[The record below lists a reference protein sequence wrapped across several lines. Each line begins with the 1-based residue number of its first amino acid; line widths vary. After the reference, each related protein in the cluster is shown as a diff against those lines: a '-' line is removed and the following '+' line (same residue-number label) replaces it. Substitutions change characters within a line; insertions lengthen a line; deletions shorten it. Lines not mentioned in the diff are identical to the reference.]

1 MTEKRTIEQTVQAF
15 KEKLRRMDAYGHA
28 LGVMSY
34 DSETVMPRGGAAHV
48 GRTLE
53 ILGTEVYK
61 METDPEYRALMEEIL
76 QHKDEVDF
84 VTFREAE
91 EGLESLKRTEKIPME
106 EYVAY
111 QVLANEAGQVWKKA
125 KETNDFPLFAPY
137 LEKLVDFNRRL
148 AGYWDKDKAPYNV
161 LLDQYE
167 KGLTMETLDGFF
179 SKLREELVP
188 LIRAIGEK
196 GQVAEEK
203 FLHRTFPV
211 HKQKL
216 LSDYVMSV
224 MTIDRNYCAIGETE
238 HPFTTNFTRED
249 VRITTHYYEKE
260 FLSSLYSVIHEGG
273 HALYELHTGENLIGS
288 PLGTGA
294 SMSIHESQSRFY
306 ENIIGRS
313 EAFITYIYPEIVKL
327 NPRQFKGVS
336 AHDLYLAANIS
347 RPSLIRT
354 ESDELT
360 YSFHIMVRYELEKR
374 LMEGSLQVKDLPAEW
389 NRMYKE
395 YLGVDV
401 PSDSV
406 GVLQDSHWA
415 GGAFGYFPS
424 YALGSAYGA
433 QILAS
438 MEKELPVWELV
449 GKGELQPIVDW
460 LTERIYQYGCLL
472 KPQEL
477 LHKACGAD
485 FDPDYYVSYLKNKF
499 TEVYG
504 L

>member
-1 MTEKRTIEQTVQAF
+1 MEQTVQAF
-15 KEKLRRMDAYGHA
+15 KDKLRRMDAYGHA
-28 LGVMSY
+28 LGILSY
-34 DSETVMPRGGAAHV
+34 DSETAMPRGGAAHV

-53 ILGTEVYK
+53 ILSEEVYK
-61 METDPEYRALMEEIL
+61 MEVDPEYRALMEEIL
-76 QHKDEVDF
+76 LHKDEVDF
-84 VTFREAE
+84 VTRREAE
-91 EGLESLKRTEKIPME
+91 EGMESLLRTEKIPME

-111 QVLANEAGQVWKKA
+111 QVIANEAGNLWRQA
-125 KETNDFPLFAPY
+125 KETNNFPLFAPY
-137 LEKLVDFNRRL
+137 LEKLVDYNRRF
-148 AGYWDKDKAPYNV
+148 AAYWDKDKAPYDV

-167 KGLTMETLDGFF
+167 KGLTMETLDAFF
-179 SKLREELVP
+179 GELRDKLVP
-188 LIRAIGEK
+188 LIRAIAQK
-196 GQVAEEK
+196 GSVAEER
-203 FLHRTFPV
+203 FLHRSFPV
-211 HKQKL
+211 HKQRE
-216 LSDYVMSV
+216 LSDYLMQV
-224 MTIDRNYCAIGETE
+224 MTIDRNHCAIGETE

-260 FLSSLYSVIHEGG
+260 FLSSMYSVIHEGG

-294 SMSIHESQSRFY
+294 SMSIHESQSRFF

-313 EAFITYIYPEIVKL
+313 EPFIAYIYTKIVKL

-336 AHDLYLAANIS
+336 AHDMYLAANIS

-354 ESDELT
+354 EADELT

-374 LMEGSLQVKDLPAEW
+374 LMDGTLSVQDLPKEW
-389 NRMYKE
+389 NRLYKE
-395 YLGVDV
+395 YLGVEV
-401 PSDSV
+401 PSDTM

-438 MEKELPVWELV
+438 MEKDLPVWELV
-449 GKGELQPIVDW
+449 GRGELAPVVAW
-460 LTERIYQYGCLL
+460 LEECIYQYGCLL
-472 KPQEL
+472 KPNEL
-477 LHKACGAD
+477 LQKACGSA
-485 FDPDYYVSYLKNKF
+485 FDPRFYTEYLKNKF
-499 TEVYG
+499 TEVYA

>member
-1 MTEKRTIEQTVQAF
+1 MEEKRTLEQTVQAF
-15 KEKLRRMDAYGHA
+15 KDKLRRMDAYGHA
-28 LGVMSY
+28 LGILSY
-34 DSETVMPRGGAAHV
+34 DSETAMPRGGAAHV

-53 ILGTEVYK
+53 ILSEEVYK
-61 METDPEYRALMEEIL
+61 MEVDPEYRALMEEIL
-76 QHKDEVDF
+76 VHKEEVDF
-84 VTFREAE
+84 VTRREAE
-91 EGLESLKRTEKIPME
+91 EGMESLLRTEKIPME

-111 QVLANEAGQVWKKA
+111 QVVANEAGNVWRQA
-125 KETNDFPLFAPY
+125 KETNDFALFAPY
-137 LEKLVDFNRRL
+137 LEKLVEYNRRF
-148 AGYWDKDKAPYNV
+148 AAYWDKDKAPYNV

-167 KGLTMETLDGFF
+167 KGLTMETLDAFF
-179 SKLREELVP
+179 GELRDKLVP
-188 LIRAIGEK
+188 LIRAIAQK
-196 GQVAEEK
+196 GSVAEER

-211 HKQKL
+211 HKQRE
-216 LSDYVMSV
+216 LSDYLMQV
-224 MTIDRNYCAIGETE
+224 MTIDRNHCAIGETE

-260 FLSSLYSVIHEGG
+260 FLSSMYSVIHEGG
-273 HALYELHTGENLIGS
+273 HALYELHTGENLVGS

-294 SMSIHESQSRFY
+294 SMSIHESQSRFF

-313 EAFITYIYPEIVKL
+313 EPFISYIYPKIVKL

-336 AHDLYLAANIS
+336 AHDMYLAANIS

-354 ESDELT
+354 EADELT

-374 LMEGSLQVKDLPAEW
+374 LIEGTLAVQDLPKEW
-389 NRMYKE
+389 NRLYKE
-395 YLGVDV
+395 YLGVEV
-401 PSDSV
+401 PSDTM

-438 MEKELPVWELV
+438 MEKDLPVWELV
-449 GKGELQPIVDW
+449 GKGELGPVVAW
-460 LTERIYQYGCLL
+460 LEERIYQYGCLL
-472 KPQEL
+472 KPNEL
-477 LHKACGAD
+477 LQKACGSA
-485 FDPDYYVSYLKNKF
+485 FDPRFYTDYLKNKF
-499 TEVYG
+499 TEVYA